1 MTMITGS
8 PNRTPTR
15 RRMAASTGGDEAGRR
30 DEKMRDALAMLERGI
45 AAILDGDDFARYLAA
60 LGRFHMYSP
69 NNVALIHT
77 QSPAAT
83 RVAGYRAWQTL
94 GRRVKKGERGIRIV
108 VPHRARVAPEEESG
122 QDVQMITGWGVGYV
136 WDVDQTVGEPLALPP
151 IHSALHGDATV
162 AEMVREELTCWL
174 RREGVTLERKETGR
188 ANGYYLPR
196 AREIAIHHDLT
207 GLAALK
213 TLVHEAAHF
222 AADHCGGV
230 RWEDAETV
238 AEGAAYTVLSHFG
251 LDTSGYSF
259 GYVAHWARDM
269 AVVRRNLAAIHAVA
283 HQLITAIEEGEDAR
297 GAGAG

>member
-1 MTMITGS
+1 
-8 PNRTPTR
+8 
-15 RRMAASTGGDEAGRR
+15 MAASAGGDEAGGR

-45 AAILDGDDFARYLAA
+45 AAILDGDEFARYLATLA
-60 LGRFHMYSP
+60 RFHMYSP
-69 NNVALIHT
+69 NNVALIHA
-77 QSPAAT
+77 QRSAAT

-94 GRRVKKGERGIRIV
+94 GRQVKKGEQGIRIV
-108 VPHRARVAPEEESG
+108 VPHRARIAPEEESG
-122 QDVQMITGWGVGYV
+122 QDVQMITGWGVGFV
-136 WDVDQTVGEPLALPP
+136 WDVDQTVGEPLAVPP
-151 IHSALHGDATV
+151 IHGALHGDVTI
-162 AEMVREELTCWL
+162 AEVVREELTGWL
-174 RREGVTLERKETGR
+174 RREGVTLVWKETGR

-196 AREIAIHHDLT
+196 TREIAIHHH
-207 GLAALK
+207 LAGIRELK

-251 LDTSGYSF
+251 LDTSGNSF

-283 HQLITAIEEGEDAR
+283 HRLIVAIEGGDTR
-297 GAGAG
+297 GQGQK